1 VPVDRDPEECYVSAV
16 LRTRTA
22 ALLALV
28 VSSVAAAGC
37 RPAKPAEG
45 QGLVP
50 ELKLDGVHFRVYR
63 DDALAAFG
71 EAAAVSFRRD
81 STDLAARDV
90 ETTLPRGPAPVRI
103 EAPAASGV
111 ASARAFE
118 ANGGIAVSRGADV
131 ARTER
136 ARYAPAPGGG
146 SGLVTGD
153 RPVVVEGKG
162 YRLEGAGF
170 TLDPARGEIAVSGGA
185 RLVAG
190 ARGVR

>member
-1 VPVDRDPEECYVSAV
+1 
-16 LRTRTA
+16 LRTRSA

-28 VSSVAAAGC
+28 ISSIAAGC
-37 RPAKPAEG
+37 HPAKPAQG

-50 ELKLDGVHFRVYR
+50 ELKLDGVRFRVYR

-81 STDLAARDV
+81 STDLVASDV
-90 ETTLPRGPAPVRI
+90 DTTLPRGPSPVRI
-103 EAPAASGV
+103 AAPAASGV
-111 ASARAFE
+111 ASARTFE
-118 ANGGIAVSRGADV
+118 ASGGITVSRGDDV

-136 ARYAPAPGGG
+136 ARYAPAAPRGG
-146 SGLVTGD
+146 GLVTGD

-170 TLDPARGEIAVSGGA
+170 TLDPARGEIAVQGGA

>member
-1 VPVDRDPEECYVSAV
+1 MLHNRK
-16 LRTRTA
+16 A

-28 VSSVAAAGC
+28 ISSVAAAGC
-37 RPAKPAEG
+37 RPAKPTEG

-50 ELKLDGVHFRVYR
+50 ELKLDGVRFRVYR

-90 ETTLPRGPAPVRI
+90 EATLPRGPAPVRI
-103 EAPAASGV
+103 TAPAAAGV
-111 ASARAFE
+111 ASERTFE
-118 ANGGIAVSRGADV
+118 ASGGITVSRGADV

-136 ARYAPAPGGG
+136 ARYAPTPGGG
-146 SGLVTGD
+146 GLVTGD
-153 RPVVVEGKG
+153 RPVVVEGEG
-162 YRLEGAGF
+162 YRLEGPGF
-170 TLDPARGEIAVSGGA
+170 TLDPARGEIAMRGGA